1 MSHRS
6 TYFWSPRG
14 DARVV
19 ASAGD
24 RLTLEVVLA
33 NYGEGAD
40 SWDLD
45 CFNALEFVA
54 LQCIV
59 GFWTDAQWTV
69 ASKGPRATPALI
81 AAIEGHAR
89 AAELD
94 RLAQVSRPRS
104 EHADDDDWW
113 EFSEAAARIVLEV
126 ELSRIGGVRRLL
138 RLRAAD
144 ATWIAHMLPL
154 GDWCLG

>member
-1 MSHRS
+1 MSSRR
-6 TYFWSPRG
+6 TYFWKPRG

-19 ASAGD
+19 ASEGD
-24 RLTLEVVLA
+24 RVPLAVVLA

-59 GFWTDAQWTV
+59 GFWTDAKWTV
-69 ASKGPRATPALI
+69 ASQGPRATPALI
-81 AAIEGHAR
+81 AAVEGHAH

-94 RLAQVSRPRS
+94 RLAEVSRPRR
-104 EHADDDDWW
+104 EHASDDDWW
-113 EFSEAAARIVLEV
+113 EFSEAATRIVREV
-126 ELSRIGGVRRLL
+126 ELSRIGGAHRTL

-144 ATWIAHMLPL
+144 PSWIAHMAPL
-154 GDWCLG
+154 ADWCLG